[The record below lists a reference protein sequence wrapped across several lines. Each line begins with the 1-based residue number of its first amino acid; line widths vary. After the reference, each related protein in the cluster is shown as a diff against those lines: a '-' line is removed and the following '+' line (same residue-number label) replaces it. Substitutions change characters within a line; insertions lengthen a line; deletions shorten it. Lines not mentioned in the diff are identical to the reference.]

1 MAVNQKVQ
9 CDLGL
14 YKQWDYITN
23 KGKIGCPNLEYWT
36 SGWKRNKQLE
46 GVQRRS
52 STMMVL
58 KQNMNFIV

>member
-1 MAVNQKVQ
+1 MAVNQEVQ

-23 KGKIGCPNLEYWT
+23 KGKIGCPNLEYWI
-36 SGWKRNKQLE
+36 SGRKKNKQLE

>member
-1 MAVNQKVQ
+1 MAVNQEVQ

-14 YKQWDYITN
+14 CKQWDYITN

-36 SGWKRNKQLE
+36 SGLQRNKQLE
-46 GVQRRS
+46 AVQRS

>member
-1 MAVNQKVQ
+1 MAVNQEVQ

-36 SGWKRNKQLE
+36 SAWKRNKQLE

>member
-1 MAVNQKVQ
+1 MAVNQEFQ

-36 SGWKRNKQLE
+36 GKEISNWRVSRGDHLQ
-46 GVQRRS
+46 
-52 STMMVL
+52 
-58 KQNMNFIV
+58 